1 MVYHRWYGSHMADNT
16 APAPRL
22 SDTAIAS
29 PMIAA
34 LENAWTAIREHCP
47 ELPPVV
53 ITIGGGKIPG
63 GMKLGHHAPERWQ
76 HREHGTANALDVGP
90 AAVQRYAEL
99 FVGGEGLVRQ
109 PHEIFATLLGQAAL
123 VLASVRGL
131 KASSRQGRWMNATFA
146 KIAGEEFGV
155 ITEQSKRFGYEI
167 TGLTDET
174 MITYIGVIT
183 ELSLTIDHVR
193 VEPSMVAIPV
203 GEPVSPDGG
212 PVRVSAA
219 PASAPVAKRPGAR
232 CQCDVPREVHIARK
246 DLAAAPI
253 LCGVCLAPFA
263 YA

>member
-1 MVYHRWYGSHMADNT
+1 MADNT

-63 GMKLGHHAPERWQ
+63 GLMKLGHHAPERWQ

-146 KIAGEEFGV
+146 KIAAEEFGV

-174 MITYIGVIT
+174 VITYIGVIT
-183 ELSLTIDHVR
+183 ELSLAIDHIR
-193 VEPSMVAIPV
+193 VEPAMVPIPV

-219 PASAPVAKRPGAR
+219 PAVSRPVAKRPGAL
-232 CQCDVPREVHIARK
+232 CGCDTPREVHIARK

-253 LCGVCLAPFA
+253 ICGLCLTPFA